1 MRGLPAPLPATCPPT
16 TGGGG
21 ARECRQGTTDM
32 ASKKTTTVAKRTAA
46 KDSRKPQPKPA
57 AVAVVKKDKKAKPAP
72 KPKAADVWT
81 VTAGK
86 GKGTASSK
94 AGVDGVQRTRF
105 TWNGCS
111 LSSLLKLVG
120 YMGGTLDNA
129 RAFLAAVQLDGVT
142 SASTVSCQHSAGAQL
157 AAGDTPHHGG
167 AVAELDKPTT
177 AVFRKLC
184 GM

>member
-1 MRGLPAPLPATCPPT
+1 MAKTNTAKTVK
-16 TGGGG
+16 
-21 ARECRQGTTDM
+21 
-32 ASKKTTTVAKRTAA
+32 ASKGKSVKADVA
-46 KDSRKPQPKPA
+46 PKG
-57 AVAVVKKDKKAKPAP
+57 KKGKAKPAAAVKVP
-72 KPKAADVWT
+72 KVKPADVWT
-81 VTAGK
+81 VKAGK
-86 GKGTASSK
+86 ATGTVSSK

-120 YMGGTLDNA
+120 YLGGTLDNA
-129 RAFLAAVQLDGVT
+129 RTLLASFQLDGVT

-167 AVAELDKPTT
+167 AVAELDKATL
-177 AVFRKLC
+177 AAFKKLC